1 MTQHTNGE
9 QYGGTEGVKRIRL
22 SLPLSTP
29 APKSNALHH
38 PAHTVD
44 RLITAIPQILRNE
57 HLQPGNSLHSLYNLC
72 TRLLRTASRQGDGSV
87 LVLVDR
93 IITAAVEGIQAH
105 ADVLQRRVRADARVL
120 ANAGGTGSSGV
131 GSPGVDFLRNM
142 LEQWKVW
149 ETATNR
155 LGAVI
160 MLADRMAVMRDP
172 RRTVPLARQAM
183 DIFRKTVL
191 EEQSIQERCAAAVGE
206 WLKDQLAHSD
216 TEHPGP
222 VSELAQIRNTITRA
236 FATFTLRLAA
246 AQPYIDLYVRE
257 TAGFITHAANNWI
270 TRIQEHSSETP
281 AASAPT
287 LSSGQAGEPA
297 TAAATAFVRWV
308 SEKLEEVQGRTEY
321 LFQPAE
327 QMNPDG
333 SPIEG
338 RAKEAWRQCKLVLER
353 DVVETLVVQ
362 VAGQALTEAMEG
374 SDVQALK
381 RLYTLLTSVKK
392 FTEFRKVLSAHV
404 KTHATNLIS
413 KPENDATM
421 VPSLITFKRFC
432 DSSIASLYDPA
443 NPANP
448 MAFKTAE
455 GEHKEA
461 RRRLALESEVR
472 DGLKAG
478 METRQA
484 VPAELIAKHL
494 HRLMEKGQGTRSEA
508 EWDRLMDEI
517 VDLVKFTK
525 DKDIFREFYISQLAK
540 RLLSGRSASN
550 EDEIKMV
557 KKLQNEFGEEFTTG
571 DAMMKDLA
579 QSEEMNKKWTDA
591 RMTAGKEPSSLTV
604 NVLSQGQW
612 PPYKQLKTGW
622 ENLSVP
628 RNMQQQLD
636 DFASWYGHTFSGRVL
651 SWRHQHSSVTMTA
664 RFPAGNKEIDVS
676 LFQAMVLLQFNDTK
690 SLSFEEISERTGI
703 ERQELIRTLQSLY
716 ALKATRMLV
725 KRPPGKEVEPGDKF
739 IWNGGF
745 TREDRIR
752 FKINQLQQDMT
763 AEESRQTNEKVF
775 EDRNL
780 TLDAQIVRIM
790 KGKKVLKLPD
800 LINAVVDAVKNMFQP
815 EVKAIKTQ
823 VESLIER
830 EYLERD
836 ENDRNLLKYM
846 A

>member
-1 MTQHTNGE
+1 MTQQHA
-9 QYGGTEGVKRIRL
+9 GGHRAGAEGVKRIRL
-22 SLPLSTP
+22 SFPGEHTIPGSEIQKMSAYSYNTFSSAVASTP
-29 APKSNALHH
+29 NALHN
-38 PAHTVD
+38 PLQTVD
-44 RLITAIPQILRNE
+44 RIITAIPQILRNE
-57 HLQPGNSLHSLYNLC
+57 SLPNGDSLHSLYNLC
-72 TRLLRTASRQGDGSV
+72 TRLLRTAQRAADGSD
-87 LVLVDR
+87 LVLVER
-93 IITAAVEGIQAH
+93 ITNAAVEGVQAH
-105 ADVLQRRVRADARVL
+105 ADLLQRRVRADARL
-120 ANAGGTGSSGV
+120 PINTTGGSIGV
-131 GSPGVDFLRNM
+131 SHGMDFLRNV
-142 LEQWKVW
+142 LEQWKEW
-149 ETATNR
+149 ETATI
-155 LGAVI
+155 G
-160 MLADRMAVMRDP
+160 
-172 RRTVPLARQAM
+172 
-183 DIFRKTVL
+183 
-191 EEQSIQERCAAAVGE
+191 
-206 WLKDQLAHSD
+206 
-216 TEHPGP
+216 
-222 VSELAQIRNTITRA
+222 NTITRA
-236 FATFTLRLAA
+236 FITFTLRLGA

-257 TAGFITHAANNWI
+257 TAEFITRSANDR
-270 TRIQEHSSETP
+270 TTHIQVAPPSDIPASS
-281 AASAPT
+281 
-287 LSSGQAGEPA
+287 SSTA
-297 TAAATAFVRWV
+297 TSSDKSATAFVRYV
-308 SEKLEEVQGRTEY
+308 SEKMEEIQGRAEY
-321 LFQPAE
+321 LFQPDVI
-327 QMNPDG
+327 NPDG
-333 SPIEG
+333 SAIEG
-338 RAKEAWRQCKLVLER
+338 KAKEAWRQCKSVLER

-443 NPANP
+443 DPANP
-448 MAFKTAE
+448 TAFKTGE

-494 HRLMEKGQGTRSEA
+494 HRLMEKGQGTRPEA

-622 ENLSVP
+622 ESLSVP

-690 SLSFEEISERTGI
+690 SLTFEEIFERTGI

-725 KRPPGKEVEPGDKF
+725 KRPPGKEVDPSDKF